1 MPATK
6 GLPQAILRQ
15 LVKEMGAVIRFQ
27 RHRLGMTQEQLADA
41 VGISN
46 SHLSQVES
54 GKKVP
59 SLERLVKLTLALKM
73 TVQQLINAATTLT
86 ESDALQAKVEMVNFV
101 GDGLNKALR
110 ILGDDTG
117 HVPTAN

>member
-59 SLERLVKLTLALKM
+59 SLELLVKLTLALKM